1 MFIKRR
7 EKRSQKDIG
16 KIVHNLWIE
25 KGMWEIYE
33 KNLMTQIRMIKSKV
47 RVTNTEIETINRKWK
62 KNVGLKLMK
71 VQCNKLIT

>member
-25 KGMWEIYE
+25 KRMWEIYE

-47 RVTNTEIETINRKWK
+47 RVTNTEIETINRK
-62 KNVGLKLMK
+62 
-71 VQCNKLIT
+71 